1 MGQRTRLGVTHA
13 TWASGGVRGTA
24 AIGGGETHVTAF
36 HASCI
41 VGEYA
46 GGRI

>member
-1 MGQRTRLGVTHA
+1 MPTHTTRRDPCDMGI
-13 TWASGGVRGTA
+13 GGVRGTA

-36 HASCI
+36 RASCI